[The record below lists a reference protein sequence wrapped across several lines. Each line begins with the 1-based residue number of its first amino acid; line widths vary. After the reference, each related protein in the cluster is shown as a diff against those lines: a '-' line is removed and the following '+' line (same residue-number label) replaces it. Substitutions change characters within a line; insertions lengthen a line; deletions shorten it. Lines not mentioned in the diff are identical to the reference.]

1 MLMVSVFAA
10 TAALLTGSGA
20 PAHAAPSPVAACAPR
35 AAAPANTV
43 HTTTVEGVTRTYRVH
58 LPAGYTGR
66 TPMPLILAF
75 PGHTESPTTFERYTG
90 LSALPAVV
98 VYPDG
103 LRGTDGTL
111 SWQGAP
117 YSSPQAD
124 DIAFTAAILREVRAT
139 SCVDRTRTYAVGR
152 SNGGGLVSM
161 LACRMPG
168 QFAAYAIVNGA
179 FYDQSLRGCSASKA
193 PASIIDFHGT
203 ADATIHYG
211 GGTRLGGHY
220 APIFDVVR
228 SWAARNGC
236 IPTPLEVPV
245 DSAVTQFLWPLCRSV
260 GSEISHYRIAGGA
273 HVWPGSSVHRGRTG
287 VSDSISATTL
297 IWQFF
302 NRHPLTVGGRSR

>member
-1 MLMVSVFAA
+1 MLVVSVL
-10 TAALLTGSGA
+10 TVIAALLTASGA
-20 PAHAAPSPVAACAPR
+20 PAHAAPTDASPVAACAPR

-43 HTTTVEGVTRTYRVH
+43 RTTDVGGVTRTYRVH
-58 LPAGYTGR
+58 LPARYTGH

-75 PGHTESPTTFERYTG
+75 PGHTEAPTTFERYTG

-98 VYPDG
+98 VCPDG
-103 LRGTDGTL
+103 LRGTDGAL

-117 YSSPQAD
+117 YSSPRAD

-139 SCVDRTRTYAVGR
+139 TCVDRSRTYAVGR

-179 FYDQSLRGCSASKA
+179 IYDQSLRGCSASKA

-236 IPTPLEVPV
+236 IPTPLEIPV
-245 DSAVTQFLWPLCRSV
+245 YSAVTQFLWPLCRSV
-260 GSEISHYRIAGGA
+260 GSEISHYRITGGA
-273 HVWPGSSVHRGRTG
+273 HVWPGSSAHRGRTG
-287 VSDSISATTL
+287 VSDSISATAL

-302 NRHPLTVGGRSR
+302 NRHPLAV